1 MRARYAV
8 PERRRN
14 GHRTASD
21 RRGGTPLPRRRAG
34 HRNGGGTMKHA
45 SLTLPEIAAVA
56 ATRAAGGA
64 GLALLLGDRLAPE
77 RRRTLGWTLLA
88 IGVLTTL
95 PLVLDV
101 RHKLRDAED

>member
-1 MRARYAV
+1 
-8 PERRRN
+8 
-14 GHRTASD
+14 
-21 RRGGTPLPRRRAG
+21 
-34 HRNGGGTMKHA
+34 MKHA

-77 RRRTLGWTLLA
+77 QRRKVGWTLLA

-95 PLVLDV
+95 PLILDI
-101 RHKLRDAED
+101 RHKLRSDED